1 MKGQWNIPN
10 ILTALR
16 VISVPFFIYFIL
28 SPNITYRIIAFALFA
43 LASITD
49 LIDGY
54 LARKWN
60 QETEFGKFMDPLAD
74 KALVLGAFITFLFL
88 SDQVQ
93 GWMVLCI
100 VGRDM
105 LITALRYLAIH
116 RGKSL
121 RTSMFGKIKTTF
133 QMFSIGVIL
142 LSFLMVSYKE
152 RGAINAMYSQARDEG
167 IGPIHV
173 AQANLQEFL
182 AGNVESVLYGLSSF
196 VPYYLMLFTTIFT
209 IISGIRYFV
218 TNFRLFLPDRKKR
231 RAATDT
237 ATENSE

>member
-1 MKGQWNIPN
+1 MKSQWNIPN

-16 VISVPFFIYFIL
+16 VVSVPFFIYFIL

-60 QETEFGKFMDPLAD
+60 QETEFGKFMDPMAD

-93 GWMVLCI
+93 IWMVLCI
-100 VGRDM
+100 ISRDM

-133 QMFSIGVIL
+133 QMFSIAVIL

-152 RGAINAMYSQARDEG
+152 RGAINSMYSQAREEG
-167 IGPIHV
+167 IGPVHV

-182 AGNVESVLYGLSSF
+182 AGNVDSVLYGLASF
-196 VPYYLMLFTTIFT
+196 VPYYLMLFTTILT

-218 TNFRLFLPDRKKR
+218 TNFRLFIPDRKKR
-231 RAATDT
+231 RAM
-237 ATENSE
+237 SEPAGESEP

>member
-1 MKGQWNIPN
+1 MKGQWNLPN

-16 VISVPFFIYFIL
+16 VVSVPFFIYFIL
-28 SPNITYRIIAFALFA
+28 SPNPVYRIAAFVLFA

-60 QETEFGKFMDPLAD
+60 QETELGKFLDPLAD

-93 GWMVLCI
+93 VWMVLCI
-100 VGRDM
+100 IGRDM

-133 QMFSIGVIL
+133 QMFSIAVIL
-142 LSFLMVSYKE
+142 LSFLMVSFKE
-152 RGAINAMYSQARDEG
+152 RGAINDMYREARIQG
-167 IGPIHV
+167 IGPVHV
-173 AQANLQEFL
+173 AEANLQEFL
-182 AGNVESVLYGLSSF
+182 DGTSHSFLYGLASF
-196 VPYYLMLFTTIFT
+196 VPYYLMLFTTILT
-209 IISGIRYFV
+209 IMSGLRYFV
-218 TNFRLFLPDRKKR
+218 TNYRLFLPDRKKR
-231 RAATDT
+231 Q
-237 ATENSE
+237 EKQ

>member
-1 MKGQWNIPN
+1 MKGQWNLPN

-16 VISVPFFIYFIL
+16 VVSVPFFVYFIL
-28 SPNITYRIIAFALFA
+28 SPNAYLRMAAFVLFA

-60 QETEFGKFMDPLAD
+60 QETELGKFLDPLAD

-93 GWMVLCI
+93 IWMVLCI
-100 VGRDM
+100 IGRDM

-133 QMFSIGVIL
+133 QMFSIAVIL
-142 LSFLMVSYKE
+142 LSFLMVSYRE
-152 RGAINAMYSQARDEG
+152 RGDINAMYREAREQG
-167 IGPIHV
+167 IAPILV
-173 AQANLQEFL
+173 AQTNFQEFM
-182 AGNVESVLYGLSSF
+182 AGNVDSILYGISSF
-196 VPYYLMLFTTIFT
+196 VPYYLMLFTTILT
-209 IISGIRYFV
+209 IISGIRYMV

-231 RAATDT
+231 KSQNPDT
-237 ATENSE
+237 AAD